1 MGTTDIHQ
9 LELTS
14 LVKKPLS
21 TPDKMRCFIVLA
33 LVAAASAIP
42 LNWDPCVN
50 GEFEI
55 PEGAIEID
63 LKNLPADLPEGF
75 TIVNDP
81 SEIELPNGLTFE
93 DLKNGDVPDDWEKI
107 DFDGK
112 KVGKKFT
119 KTVRG
124 KKTVTPTVV
133 DCDDVVVTK
142 SQSIKSRTSA
152 RASATAK
159 ATSNGKAWTW
169 NKKWEPV
176 VTSNVYKINDIVVP
190 NFFKRVRDFKS
201 SCDWFTTGD
210 ASDFFEAIGEGVQW
224 IKVNNDAPKIIE
236 LGSNDFTI
244 PQIEEMVAGA
254 KNVARR
260 IRNLFR

>member
-33 LVAAASAIP
+33 LVAAASAVP
-42 LNWDPCVN
+42 FNWDPCVN

-55 PEGAIEID
+55 PEGS
-63 LKNLPADLPEGF
+63 

-119 KTVRG
+119 KKVGG

-142 SQSIKSRTSA
+142 KQSIKSRASA
-152 RASATAK
+152 KATAK

-190 NFFKRVRDFKS
+190 NFFKKVRDFKS

-210 ASDFFEAIGEGVQW
+210 ASELFEALGQGYQW

-244 PQIEEMVAGA
+244 PQIEEMIASA

-260 IRNLFR
+260 IRNRYLR

>member
-33 LVAAASAIP
+33 LVAAASAVP
-42 LNWDPCVN
+42 FNWDPCVN
-50 GEFEI
+50 GEF
-55 PEGAIEID
+55 
-63 LKNLPADLPEGF
+63 
-75 TIVNDP
+75 
-81 SEIELPNGLTFE
+81 ELPNGLTFE

-119 KTVRG
+119 KKVGG

-142 SQSIKSRTSA
+142 RQSIKSR
-152 RASATAK
+152 ASAK
-159 ATSNGKAWTW
+159 
-169 NKKWEPV
+169 
-176 VTSNVYKINDIVVP
+176 
-190 NFFKRVRDFKS
+190 
-201 SCDWFTTGD
+201 
-210 ASDFFEAIGEGVQW
+210 
-224 IKVNNDAPKIIE
+224 
-236 LGSNDFTI
+236 
-244 PQIEEMVAGA
+244 
-254 KNVARR
+254 
-260 IRNLFR
+260 

>member
-63 LKNLPADLPEGF
+63 LTNR
-75 TIVNDP
+75 
-81 SEIELPNGLTFE
+81 LTFE

-119 KTVRG
+119 KTVGG

-142 SQSIKSRTSA
+142 SQRVKSRTSA

>member
-63 LKNLPADLPEGF
+63 LKNPPADLPEGF

-93 DLKNGDVPDDWEKI
+93 DLKNGDVPDDWEKKI
-107 DFDGK
+107 SM
-112 KVGKKFT
+112 
-119 KTVRG
+119 VRRSVRSSPRLLEE
-124 KKTVTPTVV
+124 KRPSPQPLLIVTMLLSP
-133 DCDDVVVTK
+133 
-142 SQSIKSRTSA
+142 RA
-152 RASATAK
+152 RAS
-159 ATSNGKAWTW
+159 SP
-169 NKKWEPV
+169 EPV
-176 VTSNVYKINDIVVP
+176 AEPALPPRPPATERHGP
-190 NFFKRVRDFKS
+190 G
-201 SCDWFTTGD
+201 T
-210 ASDFFEAIGEGVQW
+210 
-224 IKVNNDAPKIIE
+224 
-236 LGSNDFTI
+236 
-244 PQIEEMVAGA
+244 
-254 KNVARR
+254 
-260 IRNLFR
+260 RNGNQ

>member
-33 LVAAASAIP
+33 LVAAASAVP
-42 LNWDPCVN
+42 FNWDPCVN

-63 LKNLPADLPEGF
+63 LKNPPADLPEGF
-75 TIVNDP
+75 TIV
-81 SEIELPNGLTFE
+81 
-93 DLKNGDVPDDWEKI
+93 
-107 DFDGK
+107 
-112 KVGKKFT
+112 
-119 KTVRG
+119 
-124 KKTVTPTVV
+124 

-142 SQSIKSRTSA
+142 RQSIKSRASA
-152 RASATAK
+152 KATAK

-190 NFFKRVRDFKS
+190 NFFKKVRDFKS

-210 ASDFFEAIGEGVQW
+210 ASELFEALGQGYQW

-244 PQIEEMVAGA
+244 PQIEEMIASA
-254 KNVARR
+254 KNVALS
-260 IRNLFR
+260 IRDRYFR